1 MLKKRVISALCIFI
15 LAPGLLLSVL
25 ASRKTQNPSPD
36 APLTAQTATLII
48 NEYLAD
54 PAGSVAGDLAGD
66 ANGDGVRDAADDE
79 FVEIVNNG
87 VAPLDVGL
95 FTISDATQVRF
106 TIPAGKVIPP
116 GESAVVFGG
125 GTPTGAFGNA
135 TANGLVF
142 TAGAGGLSL
151 NNGGDT
157 ITVKDNLAAT
167 VTSVTFGSSEGGA
180 NQSITRSPDIIGA
193 FITHSTAA
201 GSGGALFSPGARVNG
216 ASFTTT
222 DPVIASITPDS
233 AVVGS
238 GDLPVTLTG
247 SNFQAASHVRVD
259 GSLIAT
265 AFQNPMTLNATIP
278 ASVTGTPGAHA
289 VTAENPGPVVSNSVT
304 FTVLAA
310 IGINE
315 YLADPPDGLAG
326 DANGDG
332 VRDAAQD
339 EFVEVVNRTDAP
351 VNVGGYSVSDAD
363 SVRFTFPSGTVIP
376 AGEVAVIFGG
386 GTPAGEFG
394 NAQANGLVFT
404 AALSLNNGG
413 DTITLKNAL
422 STTIE
427 SIVFGSTEGNA
438 NQSITRSPEG
448 VGGFVMH
455 SAAAGSG
462 GRLFSPGTR
471 VNGAPFTT
479 PNPVINSI
487 SPEAASVGNGDVPI
501 TVTGSH
507 FDPASQVR
515 VDGSLVATMFQTAM
529 MLGAIVPAS
538 VTNTPGAHAVT
549 VENPGPALSNAV
561 TFTVLAGIGINE
573 YLADPPDGLAGDAN
587 GDGARDSS
595 QDEFIEVINRTGTPL
610 DVSGYSIS
618 DADALRFTFPPG
630 TIIPAGEAAVIFG
643 GGTPTGDFGNANAN
657 GLVFTAALSL
667 NNGGDTI
674 RLKDNLNSV
683 IESITFG
690 STEGNANQSINRNP
704 DESGVAFATHSSIA
718 GSGGRLFSPGT
729 RVNGSPFTLAPRITS
744 IAPDSANKGAPPFDM
759 AVLGS
764 GFEGTSTVLIDGQ
777 AVATAFVAADHLV
790 AQVPASVTAT
800 SGPHPVQVRNEGG
813 NRSNSVT
820 LTIIPPAPIVSSITP
835 KVVIVGSGA
844 FTMFLTGLNFAPG
857 AVVLIDGTP
866 VATTF
871 ISVVDLRATVPASF
885 TAATGTHGVVV
896 RNSDGKQSN
905 STTFDVVPPT
915 TVITSISPSTA
926 IAGGPG
932 FEMVVRGANFKN
944 NATVFFDGA
953 DMATTFRSQSELAAQ
968 VPASLISKP
977 GVHAVSVRNPGEFPS
992 NDAVFQVLP
1001 DAPLIGS
1008 LDPPSVIEGSGE
1020 VTVTIT
1026 GQKFQ
1031 PGAMARIIEATQR
1044 GAALDT
1050 TFVSAERLR
1059 AKVPAVL
1066 TQTSGAVVLAVENPD
1081 FGLSNSVALKV
1092 LIKDPLVIN
1101 EYLADPAD
1109 GLAGD
1114 ANGDGT
1120 RSSASD
1126 EFVEILNRSGEP
1138 FDISGYKLS
1147 DADAVRHVFAAGTIV
1162 PPFEAVVVFGGG
1174 TPTGAFGN
1182 AADNHMV
1189 FKASTGGLSLNNGGD
1204 TIRLQDAQGHV
1215 VQEIKFGAAEGGA
1228 GQSINRDPDGDGATF
1243 TLHTIVAADGSRL
1256 FSPGAKAAG
1265 QTFTI
1270 KPIVS
1275 KITPS
1280 TVRVGSSQFT
1290 LTVSGSK
1297 FLPGAVVL
1305 LGNTPLPTVFR
1316 SDTQLEAQV
1325 AATLVAE
1332 GGGADVRVKNPRGEL
1347 SGTARLLIADDPPR
1361 VSRITP
1367 QTTGT
1372 GAENLEVSVA
1382 GERFQRGA
1390 SVQVQ
1395 GKAVETRFVSSTSL
1409 VAIVPST
1416 LFVRAAELPLLVL
1429 NADGTQ
1435 SNALTLTVENGPLI
1449 TRLSRGKIKA
1459 GGGIFELTVGGV
1471 AFKPGVILFAN
1482 DIALSTT
1489 FVSDGSFT
1497 ARIPAAMTNQPG
1509 VLTLQARHPDGGR
1522 SNTVKLK
1529 VR

>member
-1 MLKKRVISALCIFI
+1 MLRKRVISALCVLI
-15 LAPGLLLSVL
+15 LSPSVLFSVL
-25 ASRKTQNPSPD
+25 ASRQTQNPPAD
-36 APLTAQTATLII
+36 APLSPQTATLII

-54 PAGSVAGDLAGD
+54 PAGSAAGDLAGD
-66 ANGDGVRDAADDE
+66 ANGDGIRDSADDE
-79 FVEIVNNG
+79 FVELVNDG
-87 VAPLDVGL
+87 AAPLDVGL

-106 TIPAGKVIPP
+106 TVPAGKVIPP

-142 TAGAGGLSL
+142 TAGSGGLSL

-180 NQSITRSPDIIGA
+180 NQSITRSPDITGA
-193 FITHSTAA
+193 FTTHSTAA

-216 ASFTTT
+216 APFTST
-222 DPVIASITPDS
+222 DPVIASISPEG
-233 AVVGS
+233 AIAGS
-238 GDLPVTLTG
+238 GDVTMTVTG
-247 SNFQAASHVRVD
+247 INFESGSTVRVN
-259 GSLIAT
+259 GSPVFTGFFSAMELVA
-265 AFQNPMTLNATIP
+265 QIP
-278 ASVTGTPGAHA
+278 SSVTDAAGTYLITVQNLGGAISNA
-289 VTAENPGPVVSNSVT
+289 VA
-304 FTVLAA
+304 FTVLGQ

-315 YLADPPDGLAG
+315 YLADPPDGLIG

-332 VRDAAQD
+332 TRDSAQD
-339 EFVEVVNRTDAP
+339 EFVEIVNRTGTPID
-351 VNVGGYSVSDAD
+351 VGGFTVRDAD
-363 SVRFTFPSGTVIP
+363 QQRFTFPPGSIIP
-376 AGEVAVIFGG
+376 GGEAAVIFGG
-386 GTPAGEFG
+386 GSPQGDFG
-394 NAQANGLVFT
+394 NARANGLLFT
-404 AALSLNNGG
+404 ASLSLNNGG
-413 DTITLKNAL
+413 DTIEL
-422 STTIE
+422 
-427 SIVFGSTEGNA
+427 
-438 NQSITRSPEG
+438 R
-448 VGGFVMH
+448 
-455 SAAAGSG
+455 
-462 GRLFSPGTR
+462 
-471 VNGAPFTT
+471 
-479 PNPVINSI
+479 NS
-487 SPEAASVGNGDVPI
+487 S
-501 TVTGSH
+501 
-507 FDPASQVR
+507 
-515 VDGSLVATMFQTAM
+515 
-529 MLGAIVPAS
+529 
-538 VTNTPGAHAVT
+538 AVT
-549 VENPGPALSNAV
+549 V
-561 TFTVLAGIGINE
+561 
-573 YLADPPDGLAGDAN
+573 
-587 GDGARDSS
+587 
-595 QDEFIEVINRTGTPL
+595 
-610 DVSGYSIS
+610 
-618 DADALRFTFPPG
+618 
-630 TIIPAGEAAVIFG
+630 
-643 GGTPTGDFGNANAN
+643 
-657 GLVFTAALSL
+657 
-667 NNGGDTI
+667 
-674 RLKDNLNSV
+674 
-683 IESITFG
+683 ESITFG
-690 STEGNANQSINRNP
+690 STEGNASQSINRNP
-704 DESGVAFATHSSIA
+704 DVSGIPFATHSSIP

-729 RVNGSPFTLAPRITS
+729 LVNGLPFTVGPRITS
-744 IAPDSANKGAPPFDM
+744 IAPDSANKDAPPFDL

-777 AVATAFVAADHLV
+777 AVTTAFIDPDHLV

-813 NRSNSVT
+813 NRSNIVT
-820 LTIIPPAPIVSSITP
+820 LAIIPPAPILMSITP
-835 KVVIVGSGA
+835 RVVIVGSGQ

-857 AVVLIDGTP
+857 AAVLIDGTP

-885 TAATGTHGVVV
+885 TAAVGTHGVIV

-905 STTFDVVPPT
+905 STTFEVVPPT
-915 TVITSISPSTA
+915 TVITSISPATA

-932 FEMVVRGANFKN
+932 FAMVVRGANFKN
-944 NATVFFDGA
+944 NATVSFDGT
-953 DMATTFRSQSELAAQ
+953 DLATTFRSASELAAQ

-977 GVHAVSVRNPGEFPS
+977 GVHSVSVRNPDELPS

-1008 LDPPSVIEGSGE
+1008 LDPPSVIEGSGD

-1031 PGAMARIIEATQR
+1031 PGAIVRVMEATQR

-1050 TFVSAERLR
+1050 TFVSAERLQ

-1066 TQTSGAVVLAVENPD
+1066 TQTSGDVVLAVENPD

-1101 EYLADPAD
+1101 EYLADPPE

-1120 RSSASD
+1120 RSSSAD

-1147 DADAVRHVFAAGTIV
+1147 DADALRHVFAAGTIV

-1174 TPTGAFGN
+1174 TPTGPFGN

-1204 TIRLQDAQGHV
+1204 TISLQDAQGHV

-1228 GQSINRDPDGDGATF
+1228 GQSVNRDPDGDGATF

-1270 KPIVS
+1270 KPVVS
-1275 KITPS
+1275 KITPA
-1280 TVRVGSSQFT
+1280 TIHVGSSQFT

-1316 SDTQLEAQV
+1316 SDTLLEAQV
-1325 AATLVAE
+1325 AANLVAV

-1347 SGTARLLIADDPPR
+1347 SGTVRLLIADDPPR

-1367 QTTGT
+1367 ETTGT
-1372 GAENLEVSVA
+1372 GAENLEVTVT
-1382 GERFQRGA
+1382 GERFQPGA
-1390 SVQVQ
+1390 TVQVQ
-1395 GKAVETRFVSSTSL
+1395 GQAVETRFVSSTTL
-1409 VAIVPST
+1409 VAIVPSA
-1416 LFVRAAELPLLVL
+1416 LFARAAELPLLVL
-1429 NADGTQ
+1429 NADGNS

-1449 TRLSRGKIKA
+1449 TRLSKGKIKA
-1459 GGGIFELTVGGV
+1459 GGGVFELTVGGV

-1489 FVSDGSFT
+1489 FVSDSSFT
-1497 ARIPAAMTNQPG
+1497 ARIPAEMTNQPG
-1509 VLTLQARHPDGGR
+1509 SLTLQARHPDGGR
-1522 SNTVKLK
+1522 SNTAKLK
-1529 VR
+1529 VK